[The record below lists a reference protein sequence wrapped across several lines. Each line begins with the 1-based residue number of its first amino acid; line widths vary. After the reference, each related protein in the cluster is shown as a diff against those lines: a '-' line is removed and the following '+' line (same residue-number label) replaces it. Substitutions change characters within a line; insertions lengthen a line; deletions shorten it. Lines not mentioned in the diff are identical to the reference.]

1 MKTMDDIRAKYEG
14 EILFMF
20 AKFDDPNELIDGED
34 ALLHVAAGRNDLD
47 VIDALIALGAD
58 VNRIGDMR
66 ATPLHVACTAG
77 HLEAAMQ
84 LVAAGADLTPVNEFG
99 FTATDKAKMYGHED
113 IIKYL
118 ESNSS

>member
-1 MKTMDDIRAKYEG
+1 
-14 EILFMF
+14 
-20 AKFDDPNELIDGED
+20 
-34 ALLHVAAGRNDLD
+34 
-47 VIDALIALGAD
+47 
-58 VNRIGDMR
+58 
-66 ATPLHVACTAG
+66 
-77 HLEAAMQ
+77 MQ